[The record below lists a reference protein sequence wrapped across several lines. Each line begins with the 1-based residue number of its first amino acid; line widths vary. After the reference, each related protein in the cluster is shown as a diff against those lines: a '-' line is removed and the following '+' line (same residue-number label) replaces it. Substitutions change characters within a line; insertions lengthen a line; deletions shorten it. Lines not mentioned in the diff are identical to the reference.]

1 MGCPMSKRV
10 QTSSETS
17 ASPVQTTHSSAST
30 PGINLIHLN
39 NFFEKTKVN
48 TLRVNF
54 SCVKP

>member
-1 MGCPMSKRV
+1 MSKRV

>member
-30 PGINLIHLN
+30 PDENSNGVQRQLQIRRPLSNYDNCSN
-39 NFFEKTKVN
+39 NG
-48 TLRVNF
+48 
-54 SCVKP
+54 